1 MSKKLFIS
9 QPMNGLSDEQVLQE
23 RAAVIG
29 KAKAVFGD
37 NAVPL
42 ETFFEDFGPDA
53 KPLDYLARSIE
64 FLAKADVAVFAPG
77 WEYARGCRIER
88 QCAEEYGIPVMEVL
102 ALLHDRIYTECYRF
116 MELGY
121 ITRDG
126 LRNLNYLYKTYHVM
140 GGNGTGTEL
149 YKRAC
154 ALPIHDCRK
163 ELTL

>member
-23 RAAVIG
+23 RAAMIG

-37 NAVPL
+37 DAVPL

-88 QCAEEYGIPVMEVL
+88 QCAEEYGIPVMEV
-102 ALLHDRIYTECYRF
+102 
-116 MELGY
+116 
-121 ITRDG
+121 
-126 LRNLNYLYKTYHVM
+126 
-140 GGNGTGTEL
+140 
-149 YKRAC
+149 
-154 ALPIHDCRK
+154 
-163 ELTL
+163 

>member
-37 NAVPL
+37 
-42 ETFFEDFGPDA
+42 DA

-88 QCAEEYGIPVMEVL
+88 QCAEEYGIPVMEV
-102 ALLHDRIYTECYRF
+102 
-116 MELGY
+116 
-121 ITRDG
+121 
-126 LRNLNYLYKTYHVM
+126 
-140 GGNGTGTEL
+140 
-149 YKRAC
+149 
-154 ALPIHDCRK
+154 
-163 ELTL
+163 

>member
-23 RAAVIG
+23 RA
-29 KAKAVFGD
+29 D
-37 NAVPL
+37 AVPL

-88 QCAEEYGIPVMEVL
+88 QCAEEYGIPVMEV
-102 ALLHDRIYTECYRF
+102 
-116 MELGY
+116 
-121 ITRDG
+121 
-126 LRNLNYLYKTYHVM
+126 
-140 GGNGTGTEL
+140 
-149 YKRAC
+149 
-154 ALPIHDCRK
+154 
-163 ELTL
+163 

>member
-37 NAVPL
+37 DAVPL

-53 KPLDYLARSIE
+53 KPPDYLARSIE

-77 WEYARGCRIER
+77 WEHARGCRIER
-88 QCAEEYGIPVMEVL
+88 QCAEEYGIPVMEV
-102 ALLHDRIYTECYRF
+102 
-116 MELGY
+116 
-121 ITRDG
+121 
-126 LRNLNYLYKTYHVM
+126 
-140 GGNGTGTEL
+140 
-149 YKRAC
+149 
-154 ALPIHDCRK
+154 
-163 ELTL
+163 

>member
-37 NAVPL
+37 DAVPL

-64 FLAKADVAVFAPG
+64 FWLRLTWRFSPRAGSTHAAAALSGSAPRNTVF
-77 WEYARGCRIER
+77 R
-88 QCAEEYGIPVMEVL
+88 
-102 ALLHDRIYTECYRF
+102 
-116 MELGY
+116 
-121 ITRDG
+121 
-126 LRNLNYLYKTYHVM
+126 
-140 GGNGTGTEL
+140 
-149 YKRAC
+149 
-154 ALPIHDCRK
+154 
-163 ELTL
+163 